1 MGYIESNKSKN
12 KCAPLGD
19 FIDPS
24 SHMNKQKQFH
34 LYS

>member
-24 SHMNKQKQFH
+24 HMNKQKQFH